1 MVKLEWQNA
10 LFKSTK
16 GKLKFIPVKIDDCI
30 MPSLLFQ
37 NLHIDLYNYGFEVG
51 ISQIFN
57 VINGTNTFV
66 RTSGEFSN
74 VIASLKYISSSKI
87 EVEIC
92 AIHFHEPI
100 SHYLTIFK
108 NNPETITLKVKTDGF
123 FTSGQGKDIRL
134 SDGHTYNWH
143 AFSVSRATAPVFP
156 VSIEIETT
164 DNAKIEFCGI
174 LKEVAENKFKMIN
187 TVVKS

>member
-108 NNPETITLKVKTDGF
+108 NNPETITLKVKKKVINSMPKNTGMAVYLPVKILSILTDLACPL
-123 FTSGQGKDIRL
+123 L
-134 SDGHTYNWH
+134 SWH
-143 AFSVSRATAPVFP
+143 L
-156 VSIEIETT
+156 TT
-164 DNAKIEFCGI
+164 DFLTTLSMNE
-174 LKEVAENKFKMIN
+174 
-187 TVVKS
+187 

>member
-66 RTSGEFSN
+66 RTSG
-74 VIASLKYISSSKI
+74 
-87 EVEIC
+87 
-92 AIHFHEPI
+92 
-100 SHYLTIFK
+100 
-108 NNPETITLKVKTDGF
+108 
-123 FTSGQGKDIRL
+123 
-134 SDGHTYNWH
+134 
-143 AFSVSRATAPVFP
+143 
-156 VSIEIETT
+156 
-164 DNAKIEFCGI
+164 
-174 LKEVAENKFKMIN
+174 
-187 TVVKS
+187 